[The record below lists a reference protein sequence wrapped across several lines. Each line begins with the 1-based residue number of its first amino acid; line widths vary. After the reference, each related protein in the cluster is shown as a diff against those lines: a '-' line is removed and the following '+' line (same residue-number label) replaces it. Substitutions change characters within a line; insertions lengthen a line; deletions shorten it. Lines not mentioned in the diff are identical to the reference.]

1 MSVLYKA
8 QTTVF
13 SFVKM
18 DNRTYK
24 HQRDIL
30 AEIINFSTEGNIIRE
45 NRRKASTS
53 SRRRQT
59 HIRVYKE
66 NNSPYTPVVTST
78 SYTTCSNV
86 SVTVCRVDGY
96 QGNVQ

>member
-1 MSVLYKA
+1 
-8 QTTVF
+8 
-13 SFVKM
+13 M

-24 HQRDIL
+24 YQREIL
-30 AEIINFSTEGNIIRE
+30 AERSNFSTEANIIRE

-59 HIRVYKE
+59 HFRVYKE
-66 NNSPYTPVVTST
+66 NNSSFTPVVTST
-78 SYTTCSNV
+78 SYTTCRNV
-86 SVTVCRVDGY
+86 SVTGCRVDGY